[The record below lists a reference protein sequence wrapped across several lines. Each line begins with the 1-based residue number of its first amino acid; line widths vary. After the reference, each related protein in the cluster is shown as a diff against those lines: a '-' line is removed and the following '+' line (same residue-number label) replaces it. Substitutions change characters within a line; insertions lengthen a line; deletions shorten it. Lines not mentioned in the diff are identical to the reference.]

1 MNNKVLLL
9 GCGNLGSILIDS
21 WKKKKIDLTVLEKN
35 KNVIKD
41 LKTKYK
47 KYLFET
53 SLENVRVSEYSIIIL
68 CVKPINSV
76 PLIKRLAKSV
86 SEKQIFISLVAGL
99 DSKKVKKL
107 LVRGDNVFRVMPNIL
122 ASVMSSS
129 TAFYCNEKTSHDKRK
144 KVERLFSSLGT
155 NMWLKDEKQFNFFTS
170 MFGGGPAVIFY
181 FIKILVSITKKSGF
195 ETKIASDLVMSLFNG
210 TSKFLEKYDENIDFH
225 ISRVASKGG
234 TTEEIL
240 NYFSKKDRLLNFIS
254 SGIKKGSEKSK
265 LLKKKFSK
273 I

>member
-9 GCGNLGSILIDS
+9 GCGNLGSLLIDS
-21 WKKKKIDLTVLEKN
+21 WEKKKIDLTVLEKN
-35 KNVIKD
+35 KNLIKA
-41 LKTKYK
+41 LKKKYT

-53 SLENVRVSEYSIIIL
+53 SLENIKVSEYSIIIL
-68 CVKPINSV
+68 CVKPINSI
-76 PLIKRLAKSV
+76 PLIKRLAKSI

-99 DSKKVKKL
+99 ESKRVKKIFA
-107 LVRGDNVFRVMPNIL
+107 RGINVFRVMPNIL

-129 TAFYCNEKTSHDKRK
+129 TAFYCNEKTSHNQRK
-144 KVERLFSSLGT
+144 KVEMLFSSLGS
-155 NMWLKDEKQFNFFTS
+155 NIWLKDEKQFDFFTS

-181 FIKILVSITKKSGF
+181 LIKTLISITKKSGF
-195 ETKIASDLVMSLFNG
+195 ETKLASDLVMSLFNG
-210 TSKFLEKYDENIDFH
+210 TSKFLEKYDGNIDFH

-240 NYFSKKDRLLNFIS
+240 NYFSRKDRLLNFIS
-254 SGIKKGSEKSK
+254 RGITKGSEKSK
-265 LLKKKFSK
+265 LLKKQFSK